1 MPCLFPL
8 IEPTELTSVT
18 LRPGVP
24 VRLRVVDAKGRPVA
38 GAAVAVR
45 GWIGGRSRA
54 RDQGLWLPVGL
65 RTATTGEDG
74 TVVVPCRERE
84 RLRVDAVS
92 GSRSGVVLPVS
103 PIAARGETVTVALV
117 AGARVV
123 LAPHTEDMTV
133 ERRPPTIS
141 AVTDGEGV
149 FTLLDVPVGDS
160 ALAIAAPGRATTV
173 RSPVEV
179 PKEGGEVEVGDVVLD
194 PEARLGGRVVGPG
207 DEGVANAFV
216 HVIQQRS
223 WNRLE
228 ENQAAKELREPLSTD
243 EDGAFEVGGLAA
255 DVPVFVAVAAQG
267 YRQST
272 LADVEV
278 PRDEP
283 LIIHLEAQVAVDGV
297 VVDSSGRPV
306 EGVRVSAGWRSG
318 STTSSTSGPIT
329 DAEGRFHLESV
340 ALGSVTFEASGNG
353 YVTRDP
359 VVVEIVAGETPDP
372 VRIEVVRGDR
382 VSGRVVDA
390 TGGPVAGSKA
400 SAQWELEGRMASQ
413 AIRIDVAADGTF
425 VAEGLPDRRV
435 ELIGREDP
443 TSFALDRTDDGGRF
457 EVSSL
462 GPGPA
467 MVLVL
472 DDTGQAIALRGVEI
486 PASDPLV
493 LDLELH
499 AITGRLVIPGTT
511 NAPAST
517 RVTLVPEALGGRLA
531 RLGLRTVRSGSD
543 GTFAFD
549 GVSDGPWNL
558 SVDDGTHAPVAI
570 RVVVSGSDVALA
582 AIPLGPLDE
591 TAGDDN
597 APEEGSP
604 PPGRQ
609 D

>member
-1 MPCLFPL
+1 MESDGRGL
-8 IEPTELTSVT
+8 
-18 LRPGVP
+18 
-24 VRLRVVDAKGRPVA
+24 VRLSRFPTSGETSGPRIEAQASGYLPAEDTVDPNSREIPVLALDPALFLTGIVVDGAEGPVA
-38 GAAVAVR
+38 GAEVRVIPRLELDRLGGGWSGGHGPEGFARSGNDGRFRIAPLGRDASYVVRASAPGRSPAEVQVPRAEEGSRRLGDVRLVLGPSAVVR
-45 GWIGGRSRA
+45 GR
-54 RDQGLWLPVGL
+54 
-65 RTATTGEDG
+65 
-74 TVVVPCRERE
+74 
-84 RLRVDAVS
+84 AVS
-92 GSRSGVVLPVS
+92 PDGAP
-103 PIAARGETVTVALV
+103 V

-141 AVTDGEGV
+141 AVT
-149 FTLLDVPVGDS
+149 
-160 ALAIAAPGRATTV
+160 
-173 RSPVEV
+173 
-179 PKEGGEVEVGDVVLD
+179 
-194 PEARLGGRVVGPG
+194 G

-359 VVVEIVAGETPDP
+359 VVVEVVAGETPDP
-372 VRIEVVRGDR
+372 VRIEVVRGGR